1 MYARYRCASR
11 RAYFSSLRSA
21 RRKNERERDLENY
34 LEQTA
39 RLQVIL
45 HLGRICR
52 ADRRRSC
59 SCQQSW
65 AAIWTGSAAMMSE
78 AIHSIVDTTKRNL
91 ICSTESIAPG
101 GKPTEITHLVMEGKC
116 IFWSFVVS
124 LLIFAFGA
132 GFSIYEGVHR
142 IRYPAPIQAPIVS
155 CVVLALAFLLK
166 AARGCIH

>member
-65 AAIWTGSAAMMSE
+65 AAIWTGSAAVMSE

-116 IFWSFVVS
+116 IFGASWCRSESSRSAPVFQS
-124 LLIFAFGA
+124 MRASTGFG
-132 GFSIYEGVHR
+132 
-142 IRYPAPIQAPIVS
+142 IRRRSRRQSSAMS
-155 CVVLALAFLLK
+155 CWLW
-166 AARGCIH
+166 HSS